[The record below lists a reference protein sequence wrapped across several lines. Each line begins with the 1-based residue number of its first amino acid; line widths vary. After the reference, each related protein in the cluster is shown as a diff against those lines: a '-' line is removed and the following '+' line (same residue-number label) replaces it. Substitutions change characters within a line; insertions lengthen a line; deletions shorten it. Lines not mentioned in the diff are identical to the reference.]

1 MIVNNL
7 RKSIGNK
14 EILSNITFSLN
25 GKVGLVGVNGS
36 GKSTLIK
43 ILSGELNYDS
53 GNINYNNESV
63 AYLKQEI
70 PSKYNNYT
78 VVDYIKEE
86 VGIDYL
92 ERRLH
97 ELENNLFE
105 DKMEEYGEVLN
116 EYLSLDG
123 YSFDGNLKKVFTGL
137 QLNIDFNKEVH
148 TLSGGEKIKVLL
160 SVLLLKNSDV
170 LLLDEPTNNL
180 DVEAIEW
187 LENYLTDSKK
197 KMLIVSHDE
206 FFLNNIVDKIYELD
220 NGIITE
226 YNMSY
231 DEYLNQKEL
240 EYNHLRDEYLN
251 NKHEKDK
258 LRKQI
263 KQASSWANKGLKNR
277 SFNDNDKIANNF
289 QKERTNTSSIS
300 KLKRELNKMD
310 DIYFE
315 EKEPINVFFNYV
327 DSKGNRDIIL
337 NDLVCGYESFNT
349 PVLKLD
355 IPFGTKL
362 NVFGPNGSGK
372 STLIKTILGELKP
385 ISGSIMIG
393 NDSKIGYISQDTYL
407 DNDESIYS
415 YLTNGNDDFD
425 KSLIFT
431 LLIKFN
437 IRYEDKDKLY
447 KDLSP
452 GERTRVNIVKL
463 VLNNINILILDE
475 ITNHLD
481 KEALDLIY
489 ELVSD
494 FPGTII
500 SVSHNRKYNEYLNSN
515 IELDI
520 RDGKVL
526 NNH

>member
-7 RKSIGNK
+7 KKSIGNN
-14 EILSNITFSLN
+14 EILSDISFNLN
-25 GKVGLVGVNGS
+25 GKVGLVGINGS

-43 ILSGELNYDS
+43 ILSNELNYDS
-53 GNINYNNESV
+53 GSINYNNESV

-70 PSKYNNYT
+70 PSIYNDYS
-78 VVDYIKEE
+78 VVDFIKKET
-86 VGIDYL
+86 GIDDL
-92 ERRLH
+92 EIRLN
-97 ELENNLFE
+97 EFENNLTD
-105 DKMEEYGEVLN
+105 DKVEEYNEVLN
-116 EYLSLDG
+116 KFLSLDG
-123 YSFDGNLKKVFTGL
+123 YSFDSNLKKVFTGL
-137 QLNIDFNKEVH
+137 QLDIDFNKKVY

-160 SVLLLKNSDV
+160 SSLLLKNSDV

-180 DVEAIEW
+180 DIEAIEW
-187 LENYLTDSKK
+187 LEKYLKDSKK

-206 FFLNNIVDKIYELD
+206 LFLNNIVDKTYELD
-220 NGIITE
+220 NGIIIE

-240 EYNHLRDEYLN
+240 EYNHLRDEYLY

-258 LRKQI
+258 IRKQI
-263 KQASSWANKGLKNR
+263 KQASSWANKGLKNK
-277 SFNDNDKIANNF
+277 SFKDNDKIANNY
-289 QKERTNTSSIS
+289 QKESTNTSTIS
-300 KLKRELNKMD
+300 KLKRELD
-310 DIYFE
+310 RIEDIYFE
-315 EKEPINVFFNYV
+315 EKEPINVFFSYV
-327 DSKGNRDIIL
+327 DSKGNKDIIL
-337 NDLVCGYESFNT
+337 DNLVCGYESFNT

-355 IPFGTKL
+355 IPFGSKL

-385 ISGSIMIG
+385 ITGSIKIG

-407 DNDESIYS
+407 DSDVSIYN
-415 YLTNGNDDFD
+415 YLTNGNNDLD
-425 KSLIFT
+425 KSLMYT
-431 LLIKFN
+431 LLVKFN

-500 SVSHNRKYNEYLNSN
+500 SVSHNRKYNDILNAD

-520 RDGKVL
+520 KTGKVL
-526 NNH
+526 HN